1 MFEKIGQY
9 FGSVQT
15 ELKKVSW
22 LSKDELLGS
31 TVIVG
36 VFSLIVSIF
45 SFVIDFGL
53 TEFVS
58 RLLGGK

>member
-1 MFEKIGQY
+1 MFERIGQY

-36 VFSLIVSIF
+36 VFSVIVSIF
-45 SFVIDFGL
+45 LFVIDFGL

-58 RLLGGK
+58 RLLGGM

>member
-1 MFEKIGQY
+1 MFDRIGNY
-9 FGSVQT
+9 IASVQI
-15 ELKKVSW
+15 EVKKVSW
-22 LSKDELLGS
+22 LSKNELLGS

-45 SFVIDFGL
+45 LFVVDFGL

>member
-9 FGSVQT
+9 FTSVQT

-22 LSKDELLGS
+22 LSRDELLGS

-36 VFSLIVSIF
+36 VFSLIVSVFLFI
-45 SFVIDFGL
+45 IDFGL

>member
-9 FGSVQT
+9 FSSVQA

-22 LSKDELLGS
+22 LSKNELLGS

-36 VFSLIVSIF
+36 VFSVIVSIF
-45 SFVIDFGL
+45 LFMADFAL
-53 TEFVS
+53 TEFAS

>member
-9 FGSVQT
+9 FSSVQT
-15 ELKKVSW
+15 ELRKVSW

-45 SFVIDFGL
+45 LFIIDFGL

>member
-45 SFVIDFGL
+45 LFVVDFGL

>member
-1 MFEKIGQY
+1 MINKISQY
-9 FGSVQT
+9 FSGVQV

-22 LSKDELLGS
+22 LSKDEMIGS
-31 TVIVG
+31 TIVVG
-36 VFSLIVSIF
+36 VFSILIAIF
-45 SFVIDFGL
+45 LFFIDFGL

>member
-9 FGSVQT
+9 FSSVQI
-15 ELKKVSW
+15 ELKKVTW
-22 LSKDELLGS
+22 LSKDELFGS

-36 VFSLIVSIF
+36 VFSIIVSIF
-45 SFVIDFGL
+45 LFIVDFGL
-53 TEFVS
+53 TEFAS

>member
-9 FGSVQT
+9 FSSVQV
-15 ELKKVSW
+15 EIKKVTW

-36 VFSLIVSIF
+36 VFSVIVSIF
-45 SFVIDFGL
+45 LFIVDFGL
-53 TEFVS
+53 TEFAS

>member
-1 MFEKIGQY
+1 MFEKISQY
-9 FGSVQT
+9 IGAVQV
-15 ELKKVSW
+15 EVKKVSW
-22 LSKDELLGS
+22 LSKDEMIGS

-36 VFSLIVSIF
+36 VFSVLVSIF
-45 SFVIDFGL
+45 LFIVDFGL

>member
-1 MFEKIGQY
+1 MFDKIGNY
-9 FGSVQT
+9 IASVQI
-15 ELKKVSW
+15 EIKKVSW
-22 LSKDELLGS
+22 LTKNELLGS

-36 VFSLIVSIF
+36 VFSLIISIF
-45 SFVIDFGL
+45 LFVVDFGL

>member
-1 MFEKIGQY
+1 MFEKISQY
-9 FGSVQT
+9 ISGVQV
-15 ELKKVSW
+15 EIKKVSW
-22 LSKDELLGS
+22 LSKDEMMGS

-36 VFSLIVSIF
+36 IFSILVSIF
-45 SFVIDFGL
+45 LFVVDFGL